1 MDARYPS
8 TGIGPLPVELLT
20 EVFMIHYA
28 MSPLV
33 HAGDLKYIHRTPLH
47 TSDWMNIL
55 LVSRGWHD
63 IAQEI
68 SSLWSSVSVG
78 GNMDWPRTCLS
89 RVRRMKKRAID
100 LYIHCKADMDPPD
113 ELLELLPEHASRLRS
128 LTMLYE
134 SNDPEW
140 SDMQVFQWVDFQ
152 VDLFSSGLPFQSVSF
167 FDVTESTYDVG
178 LPFVLDDLQIERLP
192 EITAL
197 SVDGLPP
204 PMNPELYARL
214 ETLELGNIYDQG
226 SDGEWPFT
234 WQHVFD
240 FMFLCT
246 NLRQLKMDGF
256 LRDSLL
262 NDFDNDGNAEGPIV
276 TFPRLE
282 HLWLRHEDRLHAAFL
297 AHLNLPALVELS
309 VTDDIACA
317 LSNSGI
323 MNPFY
328 YTLADMLPLSTSLNL
343 HDAHPTLRKLDT
355 ILLSSTLDTHALRLS
370 QTAEHAEASPM
381 GSIARPRVDIVLDK
395 SGSDYSRDRQFWLRQ
410 CKLDRTFNDLL
421 SPCVR
426 KAGNIIARLPLTTLV
441 LDLTYALVLHAAPW
455 RVLLAAL
462 PLLRNLRLQGFGREA
477 DAPLRVLARDD
488 ALCPLLARV
497 SVGDA
502 PSLVAADHALF
513 RALVRL
519 VARRPGRIAVGLRVV
534 HRDAE
539 GLQRLWAKYGPAIER
554 CARGAVAVVRVRVED
569 PVDREEALLWPL
581 CPAQN
586 RAACQMLVFT
596 EPEEMF
602 GAELDGYLAEDV
614 DMGDADGS
622 DEAATGSED
631 GSGSEDGTEED
642 EEMETGDEDD

>member
-20 EVFMIHYA
+20 EVFTIHYA

-33 HAGDLKYIHRTPLH
+33 HAGDLKYVRRTPLH

-55 LVSRGWHD
+55 LVSRGWYD

-78 GNMDWPRTCLS
+78 GNMDWPRICLS

-140 SDMQVFQWVDFQ
+140 SEMQVFQWVDFQ
-152 VDLFSSGLPFQSVSF
+152 VDLSVSF

-178 LPFVLDDLQIERLP
+178 LPFILDDLQIERLP

-197 SVDGLPP
+197 SVDGLSP
-204 PMNPELYARL
+204 PMNPDLYARL
-214 ETLELGNIYDQG
+214 ETLELRNIYDQG

-234 WQHVFD
+234 WQH
-240 FMFLCT
+240 
-246 NLRQLKMDGF
+246 LKMDGF

-297 AHLNLPALVELS
+297 AHLNLPALVELG

-323 MNPFY
+323 MDPFY
-328 YTLADMLPLSTSLNL
+328 YTLADMLPPSTSLNL
-343 HDAHPTLRKLDT
+343 HDAHPALRKLDT
-355 ILLSSTLDTHALRLS
+355 ILLSSTLDSHALRLS

-381 GSIARPRVDIVLDK
+381 GSTARPRVDIALDK

-410 CKLDRTFNDLL
+410 YKLDRIFNDLL

-426 KAGNIIARLPLTTLV
+426 KAGHITARLPLTTLV

-455 RVLLAAL
+455 RALLAAL
-462 PLLRNLRLQGFGREA
+462 PLLRALRLQGFGREA
-477 DAPLRVLARDD
+477 DAPLHALARHD
-488 ALCPLLARV
+488 ALCPLLERV

-513 RALVRL
+513 RAVARL

-534 HRDAE
+534 HRDAGG
-539 GLQRLWAKYGPAIER
+539 GLERLWAKYGPVIER

-569 PVDREEALLWPL
+569 PVDREEKDLWPL
-581 CPAQN
+581 CPAQD
-586 RAACQMLVFT
+586 RVACQMLVFT
-596 EPEEMF
+596 EPEMF
-602 GAELDGYLAEDV
+602 GADLDEYLAEDV
-614 DMGDADGS
+614 ETGDTDGS